1 MSKVAVLF
9 AEGFEEIEAVAIVDV
24 LRRAGVDVQMA
35 GVASDVVV
43 GANGISVNMDATLD
57 AVKAADLDGIVLP
70 GGIPGATNLRDNA
83 DVLALVREVHA
94 AGKVVG
100 AICAAPIA
108 LEAAGLLDGKSVT
121 CYPSFDEQLSNV
133 NYTSARV
140 EQDGRIITGKGP
152 GAAIEFGLK
161 LVEELVSSQTASD
174 LHAGMIVA

>member
-35 GVASDVVV
+35 GVTGNVVE
-43 GANGISVNMDATLD
+43 GANGISVNMDTTLD
-57 AVKAADLDGIVLP
+57 AVNAADIDAVVLP

-83 DVLALVREVHA
+83 DVLALVREAHA
-94 AGKVVG
+94 AGKVIG

-108 LEAAGLLDGKSVT
+108 LEAAGLLDGKTVT

-133 NYTSARV
+133 NYTSNRV
-140 EQDGRIITGKGP
+140 EKDGRIITGKGP
-152 GAAIEFGLK
+152 GTAIEFGLK